1 MCVFNFKVFV
11 TVTAAALVSDWYGT
25 RLGDL
30 KNKQPTH
37 TDKGLLGSES
47 PIHNMGFGSRLGESP
62 NTWKHFGPELT
73 QEQYSVLL

>member
-30 KNKQPTH
+30 EENWFLCFPIKHSTH
-37 TDKGLLGSES
+37 TLGS
-47 PIHNMGFGSRLGESP
+47 
-62 NTWKHFGPELT
+62 GPMLAALAVSELPAAL
-73 QEQYSVLL
+73 Q